1 MSDSF
6 QNFTKG
12 LHSPA
17 DRHFAIAP
25 SDTVD
30 IVPRPRAIYC
40 QTAGNLRLRDGAGTE
55 LTYAVSAGQT
65 LPFRATRVMSTGT
78 TATVFGWD

>member
-6 QNFTKG
+6 QSYAKG
-12 LHSPA
+12 LQSPA
-17 DRHFAIAP
+17 DRHFAIVP
-25 SDTVD
+25 SDVTD

-40 QTAGNLRLRDGAGTE
+40 QTAGNLRLRDSAGTE
-55 LTYAVSAGQT
+55 LTYAVVAGQT
-65 LPFRATRVMSTGT
+65 LPFRAARVMLTGT

>member
-6 QNFTKG
+6 QSYAKG
-12 LHSPA
+12 LQSPA
-17 DRHFAIAP
+17 DRHFAISP

-40 QTAGNLRLRDGAGTE
+40 QTAGNLRLRDSAGTD
-55 LTYAVSAGQT
+55 LTYAVLAGQT
-65 LPFRATRVMSTGT
+65 IPFRASRVLLTGT
-78 TATVFGWD
+78 TAIVYGWD